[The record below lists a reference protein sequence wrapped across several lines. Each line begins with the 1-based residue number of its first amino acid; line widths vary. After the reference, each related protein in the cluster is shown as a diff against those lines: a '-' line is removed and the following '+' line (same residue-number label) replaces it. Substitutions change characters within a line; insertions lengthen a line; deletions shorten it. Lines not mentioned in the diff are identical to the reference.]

1 MNRNDLDKRLRE
13 LSLYSDFYLRKELKV
28 LAQYLRDDEQLNCI
42 LTGVYG
48 GNRSML
54 AVTDRRVLIIFA
66 GVLGTGEFKV
76 VKREA
81 VRRHWFNK
89 KLLFS
94 EAGFATENE
103 EFVFT
108 NTQGS
113 MKKFFDWAM
122 EQPLPEAVN
131 GPSER

>member
-1 MNRNDLDKRLRE
+1 MNKKLLEKRLQE
-13 LSLYSDFYLRKELKV
+13 LSLYSDFYFRKELKP
-28 LAQYLRDDEQLNCI
+28 LAEILQDGEQLNCI
-42 LTGVYG
+42 LTGVYN

-54 AVTDRRVLIIFA
+54 AVTDSRLLVIFA
-66 GVLGTGEFKV
+66 GVLGSGEFKV

-81 VRRHWFNK
+81 VKSHWFNK

-103 EFVFT
+103 RFVFA

-113 MKKFFDWAM
+113 MKKMYDWAM
-122 EQPLPEAVN
+122 EQPLPDALP
-131 GPSER
+131 GPDER